1 MSKKRLQSDDRIGLK
16 LTQAERS
23 LLLESL
29 TLLPSVCEEAVKG
42 TPAKEPVMLTLDDL
56 DELGGYI
63 AAEAIHTQ
71 DKKKGKKLNAIFQK
85 IQKLL
90 GTHSDEAPPR
100 TIHFDAARKSNALM
114 DNAVQVA
121 EFAATALMAA
131 ESMGIKTKPLEHFV
145 LSPTQRK
152 VLLAVPDISKSIKIK
167 LKKDN
172 ASFTI
177 AEVAGMT
184 MSLVETSIDGT
195 PRQQVAALLVVN
207 HLTDRLQA
215 GIPGFGEAKPPKSKK
230 PKTKADSHTVYQFK
244 ITLLGSKPPIWR
256 RIQVAD
262 CTLDKLHEHIQTAM
276 GWTNS
281 HLHQFE
287 IKGKR
292 YGDPELIVDG
302 FDDSNCVDSTRTRI
316 SRILPKTGKRFR
328 FTYEY
333 DFGDGWDHEILFE
346 GCPQKEPGKRYPL
359 CVEGERA
366 CPPEDVGGIGGF
378 CEFLEALADPEHDQ
392 HDDLM
397 EWGGEFEPEKF
408 DAQQATKE
416 MKDGLPD
423 WRLM

>member
-1 MSKKRLQSDDRIGLK
+1 MRKKHIQSDDRIGLQ

-23 LLLESL
+23 LLLEGL
-29 TLLPSVCEEAVKG
+29 ALLPPVFEDAVKG
-42 TPAKEPVMLTLDDL
+42 TPAKEPVMLTLDAL

-63 AAEAIHTQ
+63 AAEANHTQ
-71 DKKKGKKLNAIFQK
+71 DKKNAKKLDAIFQR

-90 GTHSDEAPPR
+90 GTHSDEELPR
-100 TIHFDAARKSNALM
+100 TIHFDDSMKSKALT
-114 DNAVQVA
+114 DNAVQVV
-121 EFAATALMAA
+121 EFAATVLMAA
-131 ESMGIKTKPLEHFV
+131 ESMGIKTKPLEHFY
-145 LSPTQRK
+145 LSPAQRE
-152 VLLAVPDISKSIKIK
+152 VLLAVPDISKSIKTK

-172 ASFTI
+172 ASFTV
-177 AEVAGMT
+177 AEVASMT
-184 MSLVETSIDGT
+184 MSLAETSIDGT

-215 GIPGFGEAKPPKSKK
+215 GIPGFGDSKPRKAKE

-244 ITLLGSKPPIWR
+244 ITLRGSKPPIWR

-262 CTLDKLHEHIQTAM
+262 CTLDRLHEHIQTAM

-302 FDDSNCVDSTRTRI
+302 FDDSNCADSTRTRI
-316 SRILPKTGKRFR
+316 RKILPKTGKRFS
-328 FTYEY
+328 FTDEY

-359 CVEGERA
+359 CIEGERA

-378 CEFLEALADPEHDQ
+378 YEFLEALADPEHDQ

-408 DAQQATKE
+408 DARQATKE
-416 MKDGLPD
+416 MKEVKQ
-423 WRLM
+423 